1 MVNKTTSFSVQLID
15 ADTRVPFKEHTG
27 NDGKIY
33 VEVEP
38 EKEYFI
44 KASSSLDPKKTKV
57 RVTCAVDEE
66 ELGYY
71 NCLWQYSKN
80 TVYNGY
86 AARKNGKTIETSL
99 KFAKTKV
106 CRDPNSDLIS
116 QLLMGKVAV
125 TFSEAI
131 PDGKD
136 DVNDFETNLSEEN
149 VAPSSKGVHS
159 IKGDII
165 NDLDTY
171 LEGEADDI
179 TYKEGTCLAKIELD
193 YCCTL
198 GLIRHN
204 ILPKPP
210 LWDFHRLMQSKERT
224 DAEDSSHLLKIE
236 PKRLKISPPAVDG
249 KSLGAEKYAD
259 YFDLTEHASSDDK

>member
-149 VAPSSKGVHS
+149 VAPSSKGVHT
-159 IKGDII
+159 KKV